1 MHKFKA
7 LFKLLDDDLRD
18 AEFHKIFKQE
28 VEKVED
34 KSKTDTV
41 ERCLW
46 KESHK
51 KYQSWYNCLRE
62 DVSKIQEK
70 YK

>member
-1 MHKFKA
+1 MAETFIKRFR
-7 LFKLLDDDLRD
+7 LFLPL
-18 AEFHKIFKQE
+18 FKIFKQE

-51 KYQSWYNCLRE
+51 KY
-62 DVSKIQEK
+62 
-70 YK
+70 

>member
-1 MHKFKA
+1 MA
-7 LFKLLDDDLRD
+7 Y
-18 AEFHKIFKQE
+18 QM
-28 VEKVED
+28 
-34 KSKTDTV
+34 SKTDTV